1 MPTRCEQ
8 TGIYKSEVV
17 FGENK
22 SFIQVFDR
30 LEQAL
35 AESPDVTL
43 PNSRVY
49 NAVYKVRARNEI
61 EMV

>member
-8 TGIYKSEVV
+8 TGIYKSEAA